1 VSHKPEDDRPEN
13 GPELTA
19 DAVAEYLKAH
29 PEFLGEHMEVIGS
42 LVPPALDAGEN
53 VLDLQQFMLEKLQS
67 EVKRLGG
74 HWDELIATS
83 RSNMAGQS
91 QIHAAVLSM
100 LEAETLEHL
109 VHTVTGHF
117 TDILNVDAVSLCFEG
132 SAALVGNESDVRLLS
147 PGDVDQLIGPERDII
162 LRVDGDSLEEIFGP
176 AAPLVQS
183 DALLRIDVGAEDPA
197 VLLALGSR
205 EADKFH
211 PGQGTELLGFL
222 AQALGRCLFG
232 WLQLD

>member
-1 VSHKPEDDRPEN
+1 MTHKPDDDRPED

-19 DAVAEYLKAH
+19 EAVAEYLKSH
-29 PEFLGEHMEVIGS
+29 PEFLAEHLEVIGS

-53 VLDLQQFMLEKLQS
+53 VLDLQRFMLEKLQS

-91 QIHAAVLSM
+91 QIHAAVLAM
-100 LEAETLEHL
+100 LEAGTLEHL

-117 TDILNVDAVSLCFEG
+117 TDILNVDAVSLCIEG
-132 SAALVGNESDVRLLS
+132 NAALVGSENDVRVLS
-147 PGDVDQLIGPERDII
+147 PGDVDQLVGAERDIV
-162 LRVDGDSLEEIFGP
+162 LRVEGDCLDEIFGP
-176 AAPLVQS
+176 AAPLVRS

-211 PGQGTELLGFL
+211 PGQGTELLSFL
-222 AQALGRCLFG
+222 AQALGRCLLG
-232 WLQLD
+232 WLHLD